1 MPLTARGKWLELRI
15 AEQAAEKVA
24 VHNALDEAIH
34 SRVESR
40 ECRCPIRGSPR
51 DHQVNLRV
59 ELVSPE
65 AGRSE
70 WLILQILAKVMMEA
84 TGEDEDPGRSPAK
97 GHDGHPLMGR
107 VVNPAHEDTAA
118 VDNGFSS
125 ALYLIELARRVV
137 WTAMSRLDGRELRSK
152 ESGITVE
159 PKTGWLIEAGLRIEG
174 SSSGW
179 GCKVRFHPPTVS
191 ASSELRESRCLQQT
205 SSVPESAHSNPMEK
219 AA

>member
-1 MPLTARGKWLELRI
+1 MGSKLWIT
-15 AEQAAEKVA
+15 EQTAEKVA
-24 VHNALDEAIH
+24 VHDALDEAVH

-40 ECRCPIRGSPR
+40 ECRQPIRCPPR
-51 DHQVNLRV
+51 DHQVGLRV

-65 AGRSE
+65 PSRSE
-70 WLILQILAKVMMEA
+70 WLILHIFAKVMMEA
-84 TGEDEDPGRSPAK
+84 TGKDEHPGRSPAK
-97 GHDGHPLMGR
+97 RHDGHQLMGR

-118 VDNGFSS
+118 EDNGFSS

-137 WTAMSRLDGRELRSK
+137 WPAMSRLDGRELRSK

-191 ASSELRESRCLQQT
+191 TNCDGD
-205 SSVPESAHSNPMEK
+205 
-219 AA
+219 